1 MCRSSIFP
9 EGALWSRSYD
19 SHNCKRWLF
28 IDDLQTCAEVK
39 AYKKLTITSSTL
51 HLQTNSISCA
61 AAAGGELDVPG
72 RNIFGV
78 ILVSYAHW
86 GLQFCCVAG
95 RSVSACEIEF
105 LLYCFLDFKSLKMS
119 KYHSELSKREQDLLK
134 IRRDSDTKAAE
145 LVKMERMMQQTK
157 NLMEKKTESSTDS
170 MGYQEN
176 MGLYHKP
183 KPCRLIFQMCLC
195 VFFFLKTNACCAAVM
210 CWPVSSGCPVTVE
223 DLEEKV
229 RSSRRYRRNSL
240 HHTQMLES
248 QMKTVKGE
256 LVGTLDHLQELRNV
270 LRRSQQKAEER
281 KATMEKLAAG
291 LRWTNR
297 PPATERHTKRKKP
310 SWFYGGK
317 KETGAAVL
325 VLKLFSSSL
334 GRDACVLASRD

>member
-1 MCRSSIFP
+1 
-9 EGALWSRSYD
+9 
-19 SHNCKRWLF
+19 
-28 IDDLQTCAEVK
+28 
-39 AYKKLTITSSTL
+39 
-51 HLQTNSISCA
+51 
-61 AAAGGELDVPG
+61 
-72 RNIFGV
+72 
-78 ILVSYAHW
+78 
-86 GLQFCCVAG
+86 
-95 RSVSACEIEF
+95 
-105 LLYCFLDFKSLKMS
+105 MS
-119 KYHSELSKREQDLLK
+119 KYHGELSKREQDLLK

-183 KPCRLIFQMCLC
+183 KPFLKFIFQMCLC
-195 VFFFLKTNACCAAVM
+195 FRERWTCVDRAFWL
-210 CWPVSSGCPVTVE
+210 PVTVE

-297 PPATERHTKRKKP
+297 PLRLLFAHRLNVTRRERSRVGFMVDGKRL
-310 SWFYGGK
+310 
-317 KETGAAVL
+317 EL
-325 VLKLFSSSL
+325 LCRSSS
-334 GRDACVLASRD
+334 CSPPVFWHPET